1 MEILIYIVVVII
13 YLISGRIFMLLIHNY
28 SYLIYL
34 GDDEDVIEFNLI
46 IGMFFFPVVLIYLI
60 IKWISKLIVDLI
72 EEKL

>member
-13 YLISGRIFMLLIHNY
+13 YLIIGRIFMLLIHNY
-28 SYLIYL
+28 SDLIYL
-34 GDDEDVIEFNLI
+34 GDDEDVIEYTLI